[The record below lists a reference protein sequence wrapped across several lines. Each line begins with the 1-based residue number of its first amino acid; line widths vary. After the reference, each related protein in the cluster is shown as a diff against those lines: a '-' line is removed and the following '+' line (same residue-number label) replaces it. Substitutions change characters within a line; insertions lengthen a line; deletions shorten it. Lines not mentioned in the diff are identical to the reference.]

1 MEARR
6 TTTAKVEQLV
16 FRNIFWGKKSTET
29 ETMQRLDEGLTSTN
43 DDDDDGDADDGDAA
57 AKNKKLPIL
66 TADVG
71 TLNFGRN

>member
-1 MEARR
+1 
-6 TTTAKVEQLV
+6 
-16 FRNIFWGKKSTET
+16 
-29 ETMQRLDEGLTSTN
+29 MQRLDEGLTSTN